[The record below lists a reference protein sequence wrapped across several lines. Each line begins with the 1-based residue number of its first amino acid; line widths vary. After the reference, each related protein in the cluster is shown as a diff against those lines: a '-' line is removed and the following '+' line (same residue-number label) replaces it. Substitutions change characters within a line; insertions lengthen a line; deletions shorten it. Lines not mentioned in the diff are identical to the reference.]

1 MLPATQLTAITGN
14 LHAWAAFQTE
24 WKTFFNSYALATT
37 AGILLIDPT
46 KPAPAVLQALD
57 KLGEVTGIVLT
68 NANHDR
74 DAGWFR
80 KHYATQIYAHEQA
93 PADCATTIDVL
104 VVDGE
109 KLPGGLTAIHL
120 SGVAAGEMALFSQDD
135 GGLLMIGDAI
145 VHPAGTGLA
154 LLPEQFLEDR
164 QVARQSLHKLLDY
177 TFQVATFSHGEPIVG
192 HANQKFA
199 AFLRS
204 HH

>member
-1 MLPATQLTAITGN
+1 MLPATQLTAITGK
-14 LHAWAAFQTE
+14 LHGWAAFQTE
-24 WKTFFNSYALATT
+24 WKVFFNSYALTTT

-46 KPAPAVLQALD
+46 KPAPAVLEALD
-57 KLGEVTGIVLT
+57 NLGEVTGIILT

-74 DAGWFR
+74 AAGWFR
-80 KHYATQIYAHEQA
+80 NHYGTQIYAHEQA
-93 PADCATTIDVL
+93 PADCDTKIDVL

-109 KLPGGLTAIHL
+109 KLPGGLTVIHL
-120 SGVAAGEMALFSQDD
+120 PGVASGEMALFSQAD

-145 VHPAGTGLA
+145 VHPDGKGLD

-164 QVARQSLHKLLDY
+164 RVARQSLHKLLDY
-177 TFQVATFSHGEPIVG
+177 DFQVATFSHGAALVA
-192 HANQKFA
+192 HAKQQFA